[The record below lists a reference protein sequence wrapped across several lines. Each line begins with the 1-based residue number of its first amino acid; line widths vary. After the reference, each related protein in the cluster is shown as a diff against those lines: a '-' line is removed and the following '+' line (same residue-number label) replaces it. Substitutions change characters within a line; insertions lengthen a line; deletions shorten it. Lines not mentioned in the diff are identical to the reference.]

1 LDEILAEITT
11 KREFDMLDEIDDVS
25 VIKPIAMVL
34 GVLLINTQSVNDWAY
49 DVNE

>member
-1 LDEILAEITT
+1 
-11 KREFDMLDEIDDVS
+11 MLDEIDDVS